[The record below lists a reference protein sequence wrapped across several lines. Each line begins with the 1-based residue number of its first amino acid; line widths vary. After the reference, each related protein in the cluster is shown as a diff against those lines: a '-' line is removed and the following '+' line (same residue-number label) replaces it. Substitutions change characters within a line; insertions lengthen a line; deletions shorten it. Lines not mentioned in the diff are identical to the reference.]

1 MKRVIVNG
9 QEFQAY
15 KIIKTSNSVTGYDDI
30 GFKIFEFSG
39 ISDFSVY
46 EFLDGFDIPP
56 PTDTVRVS
64 AIETY
69 ILQKEGI
76 I

>member
-1 MKRVIVNG
+1 MKRLIAHG
-9 QEFQAY
+9 QEFQAA
-15 KIIKTSNSVTGYDDI
+15 KIIKTSNSIVGYDSI
-30 GFKIFEFSG
+30 GLKIFEHIG
-39 ISDFSVY
+39 ISNFDGY
-46 EFLDGFDIPP
+46 EFPDGYDTPQ
-56 PTDTVRVS
+56 PTDSERVS